1 MERLKKAGRFLC
13 SMKCAVILLVIL
25 AAACTAGS
33 LIPQGQTAAYYTA
46 NYAESL
52 AGVVLL
58 FHLDDV
64 FHCWWFV
71 GLTIF
76 LCVNLLACN
85 VLRFPALRKRV
96 KEGFT
101 ATKRIAEWDGVP
113 AAVTAEE
120 PEEIFKRLGFRNVT
134 RGVMAVTRLTQTEDV
149 AGINAEEN
157 AETAEDAV
165 VYVSGIEAA
174 GSETVLTRYAV
185 RNRIGVWGAWL
196 CHLGMLV
203 IIVGFG
209 LGQMFQVQYSVYG
222 VPGQTK
228 PIGDTG
234 YELRIDDFQVK
245 LREDDTVEQYE
256 TVMTVTRA
264 GENPVAG
271 GTVETIGAAEAAGT
285 EPGETGTAETSGY
298 SGTAAA
304 VSVNHPVAIHGMKFY
319 QNSTGW
325 AANVQICKGSELL
338 QQGVICAGEY
348 APVEDMEGLAVLLN
362 AFYPDYVR
370 GADGMPATASSELN
384 NPGYLYTLY
393 YNDRILGMNVLTEDE
408 IITVE
413 DYGIRFTDPQQ
424 YTLIQI
430 KRDPFTP
437 VAAAGGLLVMLSLVL
452 AFYLPPEEVWA
463 VQRSDGTWALAGR
476 SRKAG
481 AYFLEELA
489 KYGGEVPA
497 GSPPEDGDKLTE

>member
-1 MERLKKAGRFLC
+1 MDRLKKAGRFLC

-25 AAACTAGS
+25 AVACTAGS

-46 NYAESL
+46 NYAESV
-52 AGVVLL
+52 AGAILL

-71 GLTIF
+71 GLTLF

-85 VLRFPALRKRV
+85 VLRFPALRKRM

-134 RGVMAVTRLTQTEDV
+134 RGVMAVTRLTQTDD
-149 AGINAEEN
+149 AGPES
-157 AETAEDAV
+157 V
-165 VYVSGIEAA
+165 P
-174 GSETVLTRYAV
+174 TRYAV
-185 RNRIGVWGAWL
+185 RRRTGVWGAWL

-203 IIVGFG
+203 VIAGFG

-228 PIGDTG
+228 PIGNTG
-234 YELRIDDFQVK
+234 YELRIDDFRVK

-256 TVMTVTRA
+256 TDMTVMRA
-264 GENPVAG
+264 WENPA
-271 GTVETIGAAEAAGT
+271 AAGASET
-285 EPGETGTAETSGY
+285 ETGETAGIAGT
-298 SGTAAA
+298 
-304 VSVNHPVAIHGMKFY
+304 VSVNHPLTVHGMKFY

-325 AANVQICKGSELL
+325 AANVQIYKGSELL
-338 QQGVICAGEY
+338 QEGVICAGEY
-348 APVEDMEGLAVLLN
+348 AMVEDMEGLAVVLN

-370 GADGMPATASSELN
+370 GEDGMPATASPALN

-463 VQRSDGTWALAGR
+463 VQRSDGTWLLAGR

-481 AYFLEELA
+481 AYFLEELS
-489 KYGGEVPA
+489 KYGGKAPA
-497 GSPPEDGDKLTE
+497 GIPAENGNKQTE

>member
-1 MERLKKAGRFLC
+1 MDRLKKAGRFLC

-33 LIPQGQTAAYYTA
+33 LIPQGQTAAYYAA

-52 AGVVLL
+52 AGAVLL

-85 VLRFPALRKRV
+85 VLRFPALRKRM

-134 RGVMAVTRLTQTEDV
+134 RGVMAVTRLTQTED
-149 AGINAEEN
+149 
-157 AETAEDAV
+157 
-165 VYVSGIEAA
+165 AA
-174 GSETVLTRYAV
+174 GAARSESVPTRYAV
-185 RNRIGVWGAWL
+185 RHRVGVWGAWL

-203 IIVGFG
+203 IIAGFG
-209 LGQMFQVQYSVYG
+209 LGQMFQIQYSVYG

-264 GENPVAG
+264 GENPAVAG
-271 GTVETIGAAEAAGT
+271 AAGTGTGETGIPEAAGT
-285 EPGETGTAETSGY
+285 
-298 SGTAAA
+298 AAT
-304 VSVNHPVAIHGMKFY
+304 VSVNHPVTIHGMKFY

-325 AANVQICKGSELL
+325 AANVQIYKGSELL

-348 APVEDMEGLAVLLN
+348 ALVEDMEGLAVLLN

-437 VAAAGGLLVMLSLVL
+437 VAAAGGLLVILSLVL

-489 KYGGEVPA
+489 KYGGKVPA
-497 GSPPEDGDKLTE
+497 GSPPGDGDKLTE

>member
-1 MERLKKAGRFLC
+1 MDRLKKAGRFLC

-25 AAACTAGS
+25 AVACTAGS

-52 AGVVLL
+52 AGAILL

-71 GLTIF
+71 GLTLF

-85 VLRFPALRKRV
+85 VLRFPALRKRM

-113 AAVTAEE
+113 AAVTVEE

-134 RGVMAVTRLTQTEDV
+134 RGVMAVARPAQTEDS
-149 AGINAEEN
+149 AGSAE
-157 AETAEDAV
+157 
-165 VYVSGIEAA
+165 GAA
-174 GSETVLTRYAV
+174 GPESVPTRYAV
-185 RNRIGVWGAWL
+185 RRRAGVWGAWL

-203 IIVGFG
+203 VIAGFG

-228 PIGDTG
+228 PIGNTG
-234 YELRIDDFQVK
+234 YELRIDDFRVK

-256 TVMTVTRA
+256 TDMTVMRA
-264 GENPVAG
+264 GENPAAAG
-271 GTVETIGAAEAAGT
+271 ASGTETTEIGITGADETVGTAGVTGAA
-285 EPGETGTAETSGY
+285 GETGIA
-298 SGTAAA
+298 GT
-304 VSVNHPVAIHGMKFY
+304 VSVNHPLTIYGMKFY

-325 AANVQICKGSELL
+325 AANVQIYKGSELL
-338 QQGVICAGEY
+338 QEGVICAGEY
-348 APVEDMEGLAVLLN
+348 ALIEDMEGLAVVLN

-370 GADGMPATASSELN
+370 GEDGMPATASPALH

-413 DYGIRFTDPQQ
+413 DYGIRFTNPQQ

-463 VQRSDGTWALAGR
+463 VQRSDGTWLLAGR

-481 AYFLEELA
+481 AYFLEELS
-489 KYGGEVPA
+489 KYGGKAPA
-497 GSPPEDGDKLTE
+497 GLPEKDGNKQTE